1 MSFDM
6 AASPSEA
13 RDICEGCAC
22 GAATVAGAAAGEPIS
37 IDRRDFVMRAAAA
50 LAAVALAA
58 CSSSDLTSPSS
69 VSSTTI
75 NLSDHPSLS
84 SVGGVATVSI
94 SGVPIAIVRTSAT
107 TFAAFSRICPHQG
120 ATIDATSGGFQ
131 CPRHGAT
138 FDKNGQWIGG
148 QRTSNLTSYPVSYNP
163 SAGTVTV
170 GG

>member
-1 MSFDM
+1 LEQ
-6 AASPSEA
+6 AQP
-13 RDICEGCAC
+13 
-22 GAATVAGAAAGEPIS
+22 VS

-58 CSSSDLTSPSS
+58 CGSDGLTSPSS
-69 VSSTTI
+69 VASTTLTLA
-75 NLSDHPSLS
+75 NYPALST
-84 SVGGVATVSI
+84 VGGVATATVD
-94 SGVPIAIVRTSAT
+94 GVPLAIVRTSST

-120 ATIDATSGGFQ
+120 ATIDVTTGGFQ

-148 QRTSNLTSYPVSYNP
+148 ERTSNLASYPVTYNAA
-163 SAGTVTV
+163 AGTLTV